1 MTSSSML
8 VSAAHTGRSTHVE
21 MQLLLNGESLPV
33 RQVGPDFLLLTTS
46 LDHPPADGTLIV
58 RVDDNEHRW
67 PVRLPAGS
75 SAADRRVAI
84 AREE

>member
-8 VSAAHTGRSTHVE
+8 VSAAHTGRSTSVK
-21 MQLLLNGESLPV
+21 MQLLLNGETLPV
-33 RQVGPDFLLLTTS
+33 GQVGPDFLLLKTP
-46 LDHPPADGTLIV
+46 LDHPPAEGTLIV

-75 SAADRRVAI
+75 SATDRRVAI
-84 AREE
+84 EKL

>member
-8 VSAAHTGRSTHVE
+8 VSAVHTGRSTNVK

-33 RQVGPDFLLLTTS
+33 GQVGPDFLLLKTP
-46 LDHPPADGTLIV
+46 LDHPPAEGTLIV
-58 RVDDNEHRW
+58 CVDDNEHRW
-67 PVRLPAGS
+67 PVRLPTGS

-84 AREE
+84 EKL